1 MAGADTSLWP
11 VVVGGLLAGLFALG
25 GIGVGLVGTARRD
38 AAQERREAKKRRED
52 KFEEFVAAVY
62 EFDYWLEGVRDRE
75 AFGRYGIPMAA
86 SPFAKVE
93 AISAVYYP
101 QFQRLIADLWVAAD
115 RYQNWIRRVADERK
129 DGRQGTK
136 DFLEVL
142 DPYMAARGALLDA
155 IKNFPREEFQ

>member
-1 MAGADTSLWP
+1 MADASLWP
-11 VVVGGLLAGLFALG
+11 ILLTGLFTLGGSLG
-25 GIGVGLVGTARRD
+25 GIGVGLIGTARRD
-38 AAQERREAKKRRED
+38 AAQERREARKRRAD
-52 KFEEFVAAVY
+52 KFEELVAAVY

-155 IKNFPREEFQ
+155 IKNFSRDEFQ